1 MSQLPPPNDPLS
13 YASAG
18 IRIPSPRPT
27 SVTVIAVLAI
37 VFGSIG
43 VLGELCNIP
52 QYMGVKFMPNPV
64 MDAMHE
70 DSLLIGIM
78 VGTLFVSLLTSV
90 MLLWG
95 GIGALSLKASARKVL
110 VAYAILAIATTIIG
124 LALTFTVT
132 GSRSQ
137 AAFQKGIKSM
147 PPAQAATIQKMNVIT
162 YYGNIGASIIYLV
175 WPLLVLYF
183 MNRPH
188 VKSAFEQGMPLGV

>member
-43 VLGELCNIP
+43 VLGELCSIP
-52 QYMGVKFMPNPV
+52 QYLGAGFMPNPV
-64 MDAMHE
+64 MDAMRA
-70 DSLLIGIM
+70 DSLLIGIL
-78 VGTLFVSLLTSV
+78 VGSLLVSMLTSV

-95 GIGALSLKASARKVL
+95 GIGAISLKASARKVL
-110 VAYAILAIATTIIG
+110 VAYAILGIATTVVG
-124 LALTFTVT
+124 LALNFTVT
-132 GSRSQ
+132 GSRSET
-137 AAFQKGIKSM
+137 AFQKGIQSM
-147 PPAQAATIQKMNVIT
+147 PQAQAAMTQKMHVIS
-162 YYGNIGASIIYLV
+162 YYGGIGVSIIYLI

>member
-43 VLGELCNIP
+43 VLAGLCNIP
-52 QYMGVKFMPNPV
+52 QYLGANFMPNPV
-64 MDAMHE
+64 MDAMRA

-78 VGTLFVSLLTSV
+78 VGSLIVSLLTSV

-95 GIGALSLKASARKVL
+95 GIGALSLKPSARKVL

-124 LALTFTVT
+124 LSLTLTVT
-132 GSRSQ
+132 GSRSE
-137 AAFQKGIKSM
+137 AAFQKGMKNM
-147 PPAQAATIQKMNVIT
+147 PAAQAATMQKTYVIS
-162 YYGNIGASIIYLV
+162 YYSGIGVSIIYLT